1 MVLWHKNLV
10 VKRYGEYMN
19 LKDLPKNPVA
29 VTIKMIGCRWKV
41 MIIADLMNGTRRFSE
56 IKKSLKGITQKVLS
70 SKLKELEQDG
80 ILIREEAGTKV
91 EYTLTDIGYSLRP
104 VILSFYDWGKDY
116 KKYVKLTEK
125 SFGKA
130 KA

>member
-1 MVLWHKNLV
+1 
-10 VKRYGEYMN
+10 MN

-41 MIIADLMNGTRRFSE
+41 LIIAELLGGTRRFSE
-56 IKKSLKGITQKVLS
+56 IKKSLKGVTQKVLS

-80 ILIREEAGTKV
+80 ILIREEVGTKV

-125 SFGKA
+125 FTNV
-130 KA
+130 